1 MKKTTPL
8 ISIVVLNWNGLHFL
22 KKTILPLLEF
32 NYSNYEIIV
41 VDNGSTDKSVK
52 FLEKFKKIKII
63 KNKENLGYSKG
74 KNIGIGLAKGEYI
87 LSLDNDILIKDKYL
101 LGKSLKMYKSR
112 KGVGFLQIPLLDK
125 DKTKTH
131 YYGVY
136 YSVYGSNMHKKEVD
150 IKKITKNKD
159 SLVKIVGPTGG
170 FFFVKKDVW
179 LDVGGFDESQ
189 KFHIDDVDIG
199 PRSII
204 YGYRNYL
211 YTKNY
216 AIHLGI
222 NKTDSADSYANRLR
236 LLFSGSARSMFK
248 NYRTKN
254 LVWAF
259 PLLVC
264 YQTLKAIKYSLIKK
278 SPKVFFA
285 FLSSVGL
292 FFKNLPDTLKER
304 KNIQS
309 KRRVRKDV
317 FLTVVPPKF
326 S

>member
-8 ISIVVLNWNGLHFL
+8 ISIIILNWNGLHFL
-22 KKTILPLLEF
+22 KKTIPPLLEF

-41 VDNGSTDKSVK
+41 VDNDSTDKSVK

-74 KNIGIGLAKGEYI
+74 KNIGINSAKGKYI
-87 LSLDNDILIKDKYL
+87 LSIDNDILIKDKDL
-101 LGKSLKMYKSR
+101 LKSLLKIYRTKEDM
-112 KGVGFLQIPLLDK
+112 GFLQIPLLDK
-125 DKTKTH
+125 NKTKTR
-131 YYGVY
+131 YYGIY
-136 YSVYGSNMHKKEVD
+136 YSLYGHNMHKKRVE
-150 IKKITKNKD
+150 INEIMKHKKNLRETTGYN
-159 SLVKIVGPTGG
+159 GG
-170 FFFVKKDVW
+170 FFFVKKSVW
-179 LDVGGFDESQ
+179 EDIGGFDKSQ
-189 KFHIDDVDIG
+189 GFHIDDVDIG

-222 NKTDSADSYANRLR
+222 NKTDTAQAYSERLR
-236 LLFSGSARSMFK
+236 LLFSGSARSMLK

-304 KNIQS
+304 KTIQS
-309 KRRVRKDV
+309 KRRIEEDL
-317 FLTVVPPKF
+317 FLKIKPPKF
-326 S
+326 

>member
-22 KKTILPLLEF
+22 KKTIPPLLEF

-41 VDNGSTDKSVK
+41 VDNGSNDESIN
-52 FLEKFKKIKII
+52 FLRKFKKIKII
-63 KNKENLGYSKG
+63 KNKKNLGYSKG
-74 KNIGIGLAKGEYI
+74 KNIGMGSVKGEYI
-87 LSLDNDILIKDKYL
+87 LSLDNDILVND
-101 LGKSLKMYKSR
+101 KSLLKKLLKAYKIN
-112 KGVGFLQIPLLDK
+112 KNIGFLQVPLLDRGK
-125 DKTKTH
+125 NKTH

-136 YSVYGSNMHKKEVD
+136 YSIYGPNMHKKKVK
-150 IKKITKNKD
+150 IKKILNSKRN
-159 SLVKIVGPTGG
+159 LIEIVGPTGG

-222 NKTDSADSYANRLR
+222 NKTDNANSYANRLR
-236 LLFSGSARSMFK
+236 LLFSGSARSMLK

-304 KNIQS
+304 KTIQS